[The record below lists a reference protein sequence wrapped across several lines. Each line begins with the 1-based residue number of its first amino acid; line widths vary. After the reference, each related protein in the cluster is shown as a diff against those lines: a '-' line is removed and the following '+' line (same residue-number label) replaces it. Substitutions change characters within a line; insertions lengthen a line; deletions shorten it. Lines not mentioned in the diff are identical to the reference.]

1 VNPLDHKGTIQQKLH
16 ASNKQERQ
24 TQKFVRA
31 ITGGDIHNRDL
42 LLSYPVG
49 EFYNEMS
56 LFIEEEEAKKK
67 AFDEAKSKLK

>member
-1 VNPLDHKGTIQQKLH
+1 MHIN
-16 ASNKQERQ
+16 NKQERN

-49 EFYNEMS
+49 DFYNEMS

-67 AFDEAKSKLK
+67 AFEEAKSKLK